1 MLPFQVCL
9 ILLTL
14 TATAWARPNLF
25 NLDFG
30 SFFSF
35 PQVRRGRATAA
46 TALALNDDSEGSK
59 SSVSVSKNSD
69 EDTDVIAK
77 LIDAVMQEVVGEPRA
92 AET

>member
-1 MLPFQVCL
+1 M
-9 ILLTL
+9 ILLSL
-14 TATAWARPNLF
+14 AATSLARPNLF

-46 TALALNDDSEGSK
+46 TSLPLNDENSNSK
-59 SSVSVSKNSD
+59 SSVSVSKNSG
-69 EDTDVIAK
+69 EDADVIAK
-77 LIDAVMQEVVGEPRA
+77 LIDAVMQEVVAGAEPRA